1 MLGKKKLFLFDIDGT
16 VCLGDKLI
24 PGVKPFLQDIKQSG
38 GQFIFVTNNATKS
51 VADYV
56 TFFKGLGVACD
67 EANFITA
74 SYVTVYYLKTHYPDQ
89 LIYVLGTDS
98 LQEELKCNGIRVT
111 TDCHEEGIAC
121 VLVSYDNQLT
131 YDKLVDVCWLL
142 TKADVDYVATNPDM
156 VCPVEFGYVPDCG
169 GICEMIAHA
178 VKKEPYY
185 IGKPETA
192 MVDFALKQNPNTKE
206 EPMLVGDRL
215 YTDIRCG
222 KKAGVDTVLVL
233 TGETTNADVS
243 ASVEKPNYVENSVAT
258 LYKKWRKDRQY
269 LHHNEESEVG

>member
-16 VCLGDKLI
+16 VCLGNKLI

-74 SYVTVYYLKTHYPDQ
+74 SYVTVYYLKMHYPDQ

-121 VLVSYDNQLT
+121 VLVSYDS
-131 YDKLVDVCWLL
+131 
-142 TKADVDYVATNPDM
+142 
-156 VCPVEFGYVPDCG
+156 
-169 GICEMIAHA
+169 H
-178 VKKEPYY
+178 
-185 IGKPETA
+185 
-192 MVDFALKQNPNTKE
+192 
-206 EPMLVGDRL
+206 
-215 YTDIRCG
+215 
-222 KKAGVDTVLVL
+222 
-233 TGETTNADVS
+233 
-243 ASVEKPNYVENSVAT
+243 
-258 LYKKWRKDRQY
+258 
-269 LHHNEESEVG
+269 